1 MSRIASREPATPPLT
16 GRLSRSDVLW
26 VANTA
31 HGPGGHWHARV
42 RGSEPDH
49 DHLAAADAALR
60 YLVDHRV
67 PTPPEPPDGRA
78 LAELAI
84 IREVVQRLA
93 EPRPEPRGEPWTDE
107 SRALL
112 DGSTY
117 AIDGGGRIA
126 STEVGW
132 RGFCRD
138 LLLPL
143 VALIVEDREL
153 HRCANPAC
161 RLLFDDASRSHTR
174 RWCDTAGCGNRD
186 RVRRAR
192 GGPGLVVTAD
202 APGAAVA
209 G

>member
-1 MSRIASREPATPPLT
+1 MSRIASREPATPRLT
-16 GRLSRSDVLW
+16 GRLSWSDVLW

-42 RGSEPDH
+42 RGTEPDH
-49 DHLAAADAALR
+49 DHLAAPDAALR

-67 PTPPEPPDGRA
+67 PAPPDPPDARA

-84 IREVVQRLA
+84 IRAAVQRLA
-93 EPRPEPRGEPWTDE
+93 APRPEPRGDPWTKE
-107 SRALL
+107 CRALL
-112 DGSTY
+112 DGATY
-117 AIDGGGRIA
+117 ALDTDGRIG
-126 STEVGW
+126 STETGW

-161 RLLFDDASRSHTR
+161 RLLFDDSSRSHTR

-192 GGPGLVVTAD
+192 GRPGLLATAGASEAEP
-202 APGAAVA
+202 AP
-209 G
+209 